1 MIFNLVKASAII
13 KKSSRL
19 LLGWLFKPRQA
30 VKDGQHSQGST
41 AGGMFGLLVAGDDA
55 HRR

>member
-1 MIFNLVKASAII
+1 MIFNLVKASTII

-19 LLGWLFKPRQA
+19 PLGWLVKPRQA
-30 VKDGQHSQGST
+30 VNGRHSQGST